1 MLQIKPYAVLTLLLL
16 VHATYTHGRRK
27 VLFQGGSTSALKNF
41 FLGAGAK
48 VVNLFF
54 LLETKRGLNP
64 PAPMRT
70 YRCYSDRPS
79 RLWCY
84 AHSTPRRPRGCNNT
98 QHMNVEY
105 DFVQKDLFH
114 TNLPSKTHATAPL
127 SCTAQN
133 WRAHA
138 TEPWSLSLSLSPSCL
153 LLTSPLEDRW
163 RSWSSTSIRWSGRT
177 GGHRRLLIIA
187 GSGAASFARNEKKT
201 SRKWAAVR
209 GTWFSVCGAIHETRP
224 LLLAESNIL
233 NWRFSYKIKFWEVE
247 NFGFG
252 KKWPTKSTIWK
263 LAATNRSVTTIQ
275 RHHYRKRAPTSSP
288 RNVWYHW

>member
-114 TNLPSKTHATAPL
+114 TNLPSKTHATAPSL
-127 SCTAQN
+127 ARRKIDELMQQN
-133 WRAHA
+133 
-138 TEPWSLSLSLSPSCL
+138 PDLSLSLSHL
-153 LLTSPLEDRW
+153 LV
-163 RSWSSTSIRWSGRT
+163 
-177 GGHRRLLIIA
+177 
-187 GSGAASFARNEKKT
+187 F
-201 SRKWAAVR
+201 
-209 GTWFSVCGAIHETRP
+209 F
-224 LLLAESNIL
+224 
-233 NWRFSYKIKFWEVE
+233 
-247 NFGFG
+247 
-252 KKWPTKSTIWK
+252 
-263 LAATNRSVTTIQ
+263 
-275 RHHYRKRAPTSSP
+275 
-288 RNVWYHW
+288 